1 MSNSWLF
8 AVLLLLVLPANLAA
22 QEPYLVAYAGFAGF
36 QAPVWAPK
44 DLGLMEKYGFNG
56 DVILVPGSVRQI
68 QALQGGSIHFAQ
80 VDAATAINAI
90 NQGAD
95 LVMISGSLNSFPYS
109 FMVQKE
115 IRKPEDLV
123 GKKIGILAVGGAT
136 ETATILALK
145 AWNVP
150 RQSVTIFPA
159 GDPVGRIVALST
171 RAIDATVLSYPDI
184 NEAIRVGMHALAD
197 MSEMKEASF
206 PMNVMAARR
215 SFVEK
220 NRDTV
225 KRLQQAYAE
234 GTYQFIN
241 NKEKGLAVLTKRLRQ
256 KNPKV
261 LEETYQYFA
270 RKFSFP
276 TRASQVG
283 LRNTLELLSQRTPGA
298 KVDMNVSKYLCPA
311 LLMIAAAPPVA
322 ADDDGWAQQ
331 TYVYKTVDG
340 VKIEAQVFDGAG
352 LAPSITVRGPAIVEE
367 PTTTVVIPP
376 KWELSVNNF
385 GDYEMSCDDGAV
397 NVAPK
402 T

>member
-1 MSNSWLF
+1 
-8 AVLLLLVLPANLAA
+8 
-22 QEPYLVAYAGFAGF
+22 
-36 QAPVWAPK
+36 
-44 DLGLMEKYGFNG
+44 
-56 DVILVPGSVRQI
+56 
-68 QALQGGSIHFAQ
+68 

-95 LVMISGSLNSFPYS
+95 LVMLSGSLNSFPYS

-159 GDPVGRIVALST
+159 GDPVARIVALSA

-184 NEAIRVGMHALAD
+184 NEAVRVGMHSLAD

-220 NRDTV
+220 NREVV
-225 KRLQQAYAE
+225 KRFQQAYAE

-241 NKEKGLAVLTKRLRQ
+241 NKDKGVAVLAKWLRS
-256 KNPKV
+256 KNSKAI
-261 LEETYQYFA
+261 EETYQYFA
-270 RKFSFP
+270 KKFSFP
-276 TRASQVG
+276 TRVSQVG
-283 LRNTLELLSQRTPGA
+283 LRNTLELLSQRPGA
-298 KVDMNVSKYLCPA
+298 KIDMNVNKYLDEST
-311 LLMIAAAPPVA
+311 L
-322 ADDDGWAQQ
+322 D
-331 TYVYKTVDG
+331 
-340 VKIEAQVFDGAG
+340 
-352 LAPSITVRGPAIVEE
+352 
-367 PTTTVVIPP
+367 
-376 KWELSVNNF
+376 ELEREGFFKRLS
-385 GDYEMSCDDGAV
+385 GKS
-397 NVAPK
+397 
-402 T
+402 

>member
-1 MSNSWLF
+1 MFAKRLF
-8 AVLLLLVLPANLAA
+8 IIFLFLVFPANLAA
-22 QEPYLVAYAGFAGF
+22 QEVHLVAYAGFAGF

-44 DLGLMEKYGFNG
+44 DLGLMAKYGFNG

-68 QALQGGSIHFAQ
+68 QALQGGSIQFAQ

-95 LVMISGSLNSFPYS
+95 LVMLAGSLNSFPYS
-109 FMVQKE
+109 FMAQKE
-115 IRKPEDLV
+115 IRKPQDLI

-150 RQSVTIFPA
+150 RQAVTILPA
-159 GDPVGRIVALST
+159 GDPVARIAALST
-171 RAIDATVLSYPDI
+171 KAIDATVLSYPDI
-184 NEAIRVGMHALAD
+184 NEAIRVGMHVLAD

-206 PMNVMAARR
+206 PMNALAARR

-241 NKEKGLAVLTKRLRQ
+241 NKEKGLAVLSKRLRQ

-261 LEETYQYFA
+261 VEETYQYFA

-276 TRASQVG
+276 TRVSQDG

-298 KVDMNVSKYLCPA
+298 KIDMNVSRYLDEST
-311 LLMIAAAPPVA
+311 LDELEREGFFKRLM
-322 ADDDGWAQQ
+322 G
-331 TYVYKTVDG
+331 K
-340 VKIEAQVFDGAG
+340 
-352 LAPSITVRGPAIVEE
+352 S
-367 PTTTVVIPP
+367 
-376 KWELSVNNF
+376 
-385 GDYEMSCDDGAV
+385 
-397 NVAPK
+397 
-402 T
+402 

>member
-1 MSNSWLF
+1 MLNRWF
-8 AVLLLLVLPANLAA
+8 FTVFFLLVLPTHLAA
-22 QEPYLVAYAGFAGF
+22 QELHLVAYAGFAGF

-44 DLGLMEKYGFNG
+44 DLGLMAKYGFNG
-56 DVILVPGSVRQI
+56 DVVLVSGSVRQI

-95 LVMISGSLNSFPYS
+95 LVMLSGSLNTFPYS

-159 GDPVGRIVALST
+159 GDPVARIVALSA

-184 NEAIRVGMHALAD
+184 NDAVRVGMHALAD

-206 PMNVMAARR
+206 PMNVMVARR

-225 KRLQQAYAE
+225 KRFQQAYAE

-241 NKEKGLAVLTKRLRQ
+241 NKEKGVAVLAKWLRS
-256 KNPKV
+256 KNSKAI
-261 LEETYQYFA
+261 EETYQYFSKTFA
-270 RKFSFP
+270 FP
-276 TRASQVG
+276 TRVSQVG
-283 LRNTLELLSQRTPGA
+283 LRNTLELLSQRPGA
-298 KVDMNVSKYLCPA
+298 KVDMNVNKYLDEST
-311 LLMIAAAPPVA
+311 LDELERE
-322 ADDDGWAQQ
+322 GFF
-331 TYVYKTVDG
+331 KRL
-340 VKIEAQVFDGAG
+340 AG
-352 LAPSITVRGPAIVEE
+352 RS
-367 PTTTVVIPP
+367 
-376 KWELSVNNF
+376 
-385 GDYEMSCDDGAV
+385 
-397 NVAPK
+397 
-402 T
+402 